1 MGENGDARVAFGRSV
16 GADAHPVRGDD
27 GTADSS
33 GKEVTGTVSQVDK
46 QNRQIVVDGQT
57 YQLSQGGGAGG
68 GAATMMPA
76 AGDKISFFYK
86 DEGGKK
92 VITRIGQAQQ

>member
-1 MGENGDARVAFGRSV
+1 MRALLLAGVSALMITLSGVTMAQQQN
-16 GADAHPVRGDD
+16 
-27 GTADSS
+27 SS
-33 GKEVTGTVSQVDK
+33 GKEVTGTVTSVDK
-46 QNRQIVVDGQT
+46 QGGQIVVDGQT

>member
-1 MGENGDARVAFGRSV
+1 MRALLLAGVSALMITLSGVTMAQQN
-16 GADAHPVRGDD
+16 
-27 GTADSS
+27 SS
-33 GKEVTGTVSQVDK
+33 GKEVTGTVTSVDK
-46 QNRQIVVDGQT
+46 QAGQIVVDGQT

>member
-1 MGENGDARVAFGRSV
+1 MRALLLAGVSALMITLSGVTMAQQQN
-16 GADAHPVRGDD
+16 
-27 GTADSS
+27 SS
-33 GKEVTGTVSQVDK
+33 GKEVTGTVTTVDK
-46 QNRQIVVDGQT
+46 QAGQIVVDGQT